1 MFNLPDFMKNANNV
15 YRTKLYIIKQ
25 DVFIAD
31 DLDGNTHIHSDD
43 VYYLRNK
50 KLDKQ
55 FESYY
60 SDRIILNGKRVHT
73 NTNTKR
79 YMK

>member
-50 KLDKQ
+50 KLDK
-55 FESYY
+55 
-60 SDRIILNGKRVHT
+60 
-73 NTNTKR
+73 
-79 YMK
+79 